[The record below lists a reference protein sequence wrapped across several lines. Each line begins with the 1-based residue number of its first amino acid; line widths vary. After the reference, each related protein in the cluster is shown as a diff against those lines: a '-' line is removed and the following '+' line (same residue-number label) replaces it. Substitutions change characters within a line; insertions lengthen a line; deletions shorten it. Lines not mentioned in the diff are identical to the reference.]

1 MLVFSREHI
10 LSLLSLVFDSNDNEM
25 IIVKIIEYSA
35 LMPKNT
41 YVNVLI
47 FNFIILQIYTYE
59 KEEKNDYYETSDHHT
74 K

>member
-10 LSLLSLVFDSNDNEM
+10 LSLLSLVFDSNGYEM
-25 IIVKIIEYSA
+25 IIVKIIENSA

-47 FNFIILQIYTYE
+47 FYFIILQIYTYE
-59 KEEKNDYYETSDHHT
+59 KEEKNDNYETSDHHT

>member
-25 IIVKIIEYSA
+25 IIVKIIGYSA

-41 YVNVLI
+41 YVNVL
-47 FNFIILQIYTYE
+47 
-59 KEEKNDYYETSDHHT
+59 
-74 K
+74 